1 MITGEEFETMSV
13 SDFFLK
19 LLYFEKRERERF
31 KAIEILIRSQTYLL
45 LQIQSP
51 EKIDINKYW
60 PLGEVEEFEKPTYD
74 IEKIQEQIKKVW
86 G

>member
-1 MITGEEFETMSV
+1 MSV

-31 KAIEILIRSQTYLL
+31 KAVEILIRSQTYLL
-45 LQIQSP
+45 LQIQSS

-60 PLGEVEEFEKPTYD
+60 PLDKAEEFEKPTYD